1 MVKKVKTIIRGLFK
15 LIYGRVNFDNNI
27 NYSTIASEIDKY
39 DNETKSD
46 QKYFLYSS
54 DNCRI
59 YTDLN
64 ENVAVIK
71 DRIILDGHSYQQ
83 VNGKLESL
91 KQNSVLKNGTPYFK
105 KKINGTILNLLQGSS
120 GENYFHFMFD
130 ILPKLWLVESKI
142 KFEDIDYFLLNKRID
157 WQIKILKIIGI
168 NSNKILSAKQN
179 RHIEATKIISV
190 THPWYLEGYIQEQV
204 SNIPSWIIY
213 ELRAHFLNK
222 YISKKNLK
230 IFIDRSD
237 SKFKHCKIMNS
248 NELISF
254 LKKRNFQIVKP
265 ENLSLNEQ
273 IDIFNNAKII
283 AGGHGAAL
291 TNIIFCEKKTNI
303 IEFIPSNHPSRK
315 CERISKILNL
325 NYFRFITKDTK
336 DDKQFPYNINVDL
349 DELEKNLNLY

>member
-1 MVKKVKTIIRGLFK
+1 MANMVKTIMRGLFK

-27 NYSTIASEIDKY
+27 SYSASVTETDRYK
-39 DNETKSD
+39 NETKSD
-46 QKYFLYSS
+46 QKYFIYSS

-71 DRIILDGHSYQQ
+71 DGTILNGHSYQQ
-83 VNGKLESL
+83 VNGKLESIQ
-91 KQNSVLKNGTPYFK
+91 QNSILKNGTPYFQ
-105 KKINGTILNLLQGSS
+105 KKINGNIVNLLQGSS

-130 ILPKLWLVESKI
+130 VLPKLWLIESKI
-142 KFEDIDYFLLNKRID
+142 KFEEIDYFLLNKKID
-157 WQIKILKIIGI
+157 WQIKILSMIGVS
-168 NSNKILSAKQN
+168 SNKILSAKQY
-179 RHIEATKIISV
+179 RHIKATRVISV

-204 SNIPSWIIY
+204 ANIPDWIIY

-222 YISKKNLK
+222 NISKKNLK

-237 SKFKHCKIMNS
+237 SKFKHCKIINN

-254 LKKRNFQIVKP
+254 LENKNFQIVKP
-265 ENLSLNEQ
+265 EKLSLNQQ

-283 AGGHGAAL
+283 LGGHGAAL
-291 TNIIFCEKKTNI
+291 TNIIFCEKNTNI
-303 IEFIPSNHPSRK
+303 IEFIPSSHPSRK

-336 DDKQFPYNINVDL
+336 DDKRLPYNINVDL
-349 DELEKNLNLY
+349 SELEKHLNLY